1 MKKVFVTSN
10 KLPGTV
16 VDDLKDKF
24 DVEVFDKDNLPTKS
38 EIIEGAKDAR
48 AIIST
53 VSNQIDREII
63 DNCPDLMIISNY
75 GVGFENIE
83 VSYATKKGIF
93 VTNTPDVL
101 TETTA
106 DLAWALMFAVARRVV
121 EGDRVVR
128 EGEFKRWGP
137 DFLLGL
143 DVYGKTLGIY
153 GMGRIGRAVA
163 RRSNG
168 FGMRVIYNSRSRK
181 SEAEEETKC
190 TFVNFQS
197 LLNESDFLV
206 ITVPLNESTRGR
218 FGLGEFKSMKN
229 DSILVNISRGP
240 IVKEKELAEALG
252 KGLIWGAG
260 LDVYEKEPEVE
271 KDLLKMKNVVLL
283 PHVGSASLETR
294 VKMSE
299 MAVANAASAL
309 KGEIPKNLVNPEVL
323 TRRDRL

>member
-10 KLPGTV
+10 ELPGRV
-16 VDDLKDKF
+16 IDDLKDNF
-24 DVEVFDKDNLPTKS
+24 DVEIFDKEDLPKKS
-38 EIIEGAKDAR
+38 EIIEGAKDAC

-53 VSNQIDREII
+53 VSNRIDREIM
-63 DNCPDLMIISNY
+63 DNCPDLKIISNY
-75 GVGFENIE
+75 GVGFENID
-83 VSYATKKGIF
+83 VSYATKQGIF

-121 EGDRVVR
+121 EGDKVVR

-137 DFLLGL
+137 NFLLGL
-143 DVYGKTLGIY
+143 DVHGKTLGIY

-168 FGMRVIYNSRSRK
+168 FGMRVIYHSRSR
-181 SEAEEETKC
+181 SFDAEEETGC
-190 TFVNFQS
+190 TFVDFKN
-197 LLNESDFLV
+197 LLKESDFLV
-206 ITVPLNESTRGR
+206 ITVPLTDSTRGR
-218 FGLGEFKSMKN
+218 FGLGEFKNMKN

-240 IVKEKELAEALG
+240 IVKEKELAEALE
-252 KGLIWGAG
+252 KGFIWGAG

-294 VKMSE
+294 IKMSE
-299 MAVANAASAL
+299 MAVANAVSAL
-309 KGEIPKNLVNPEVL
+309 NGKVPNNLVNPEVL
-323 TRRDRL
+323 KSRD

>member
-10 KLPGTV
+10 KLPGRV
-16 VDDLKDKF
+16 VDNLKDNF
-24 DVEVFDKDNLPTKS
+24 DVEVFDKEDLPTES
-38 EIIEGAKDAR
+38 EIIEGAKKAC

-63 DNCPDLMIISNY
+63 DNCPNLTIISNY

-83 VSYATKKGIF
+83 VSHATKKGIF

-121 EGDRVVR
+121 EGDKVVR
-128 EGEFKRWGP
+128 EGEFKRWAP
-137 DFLLGL
+137 NFLLGI
-143 DVYGKTLGIY
+143 DVHGKTLGIY

-168 FGMRVIYNSRSRK
+168 FGMRVIYLSRSRNF
-181 SEAEEETKC
+181 EAEEEIGC
-190 TFVNFQS
+190 SFVDFKS
-197 LLNESDFLV
+197 LLKESDFLV
-206 ITVPLNESTRGR
+206 ITVPLTDSTKGR

-229 DSILVNISRGP
+229 NSILVNISRGP
-240 IVKEKELAEALG
+240 IVKEKELAKALE
-252 KGLIWGAG
+252 KGFIWGAG

-271 KDLLKMKNVVLL
+271 KELLKMKNVVLL

-299 MAVANAASAL
+299 MAVANVVSAL
-309 KGEIPKNLVNPEVL
+309 NGEIPKNLVNPEAL
-323 TRRDRL
+323 KCRD

>member
-1 MKKVFVTSN
+1 MTKVFVTSN
-10 KLPGTV
+10 ELPGRV
-16 VDDLKDKF
+16 IDDLKDNF
-24 DVEVFDKDNLPTKS
+24 DVEIFDKEDLPTKS
-38 EIIEGAKDAR
+38 EIIRGAKDAC

-53 VSNQIDREII
+53 VSNQMDREII

-83 VSYATKKGIF
+83 VSYATRKGIF

-121 EGDRVVR
+121 EGDNVVR

-137 DFLLGL
+137 NFLLGL
-143 DVYGKTLGIY
+143 DVHGKTLGIY

-163 RRSNG
+163 RRSIG
-168 FGMRVIYNSRSRK
+168 FGMRVIYQSRSRNFD
-181 SEAEEETKC
+181 AEEETGC
-190 TFVNFQS
+190 TFVDFKN
-197 LLNESDFLV
+197 LLKESDFLV
-206 ITVPLNESTRGR
+206 ITAPLTDSTRGR

-240 IVKEKELAEALG
+240 IVKEKELAEALE
-252 KGLIWGAG
+252 KGFIWGAG
-260 LDVYEKEPEVE
+260 IDVYEKEPEVE
-271 KDLLKMKNVVLL
+271 KRLLNMKNVVLL

-299 MAVANAASAL
+299 MAVRNVVSAL
-309 KGEIPKNLVNPEVL
+309 SGEIPKNLVNPEVL
-323 TRRDRL
+323 KFRD

>member
-10 KLPGTV
+10 ELPGTA
-16 VDDLKDKF
+16 VDGLRDKF
-24 DVEVFDKDNLPTKS
+24 DVEIFHKEHPPTKS
-38 EIIEGAKDAR
+38 EIIEGAKDAS

-53 VSNQIDREII
+53 VSHQIDGEVI
-63 DNCPDLMIISNY
+63 DNCPDLIIISNY

-83 VSYATKKGIF
+83 VSYATKKGIL

-106 DLAWALMFAVARRVV
+106 DLAWALMFAVSRRVV

-137 DFLLGL
+137 SFFLGL
-143 DVYGKTLGIY
+143 DVHGKTLGIY
-153 GMGRIGRAVA
+153 GMGRIGSAVA
-163 RRSNG
+163 RRSKG
-168 FGMRVIYNSRSRK
+168 FGMRVIYHSRSRNLD
-181 SEAEEETKC
+181 AEEGTGC
-190 TFVNFQS
+190 TFVDFES
-197 LLNESDFLV
+197 LLVESDFLV
-206 ITVPLNESTRGR
+206 ITVPLNDSTRGR
-218 FGLGEFKSMKN
+218 FGLGEFKSMRN

-252 KGLIWGAG
+252 KGFIWGAG

-271 KDLLKMKNVVLL
+271 KDLLKLKNVVLL

-299 MAVANAASAL
+299 MAVANVVSAL
-309 KGEIPKNLVNPEVL
+309 NGEIPTNLVNPEVL
-323 TRRDRL
+323 KNRH

>member
-10 KLPGTV
+10 KLPGRV
-16 VDDLKDKF
+16 VDDLKDNF
-24 DVEVFDKDNLPTKS
+24 DVEIFDKEDLPTKS

-63 DNCPDLMIISNY
+63 DNCPNLAIISNY

-121 EGDRVVR
+121 EGDKVVR
-128 EGEFKRWGP
+128 EGEFKRWVP
-137 DFLLGL
+137 NFLLGI
-143 DVYGKTLGIY
+143 DVHGKTLGIY

-168 FGMRVIYNSRSRK
+168 FGMRVIYLSRSRNF
-181 SEAEEETKC
+181 EAEEEIGC
-190 TFVNFQS
+190 SFVDFRS
-197 LLNESDFLV
+197 LLKESDFLV
-206 ITVPLNESTRGR
+206 ITVPLTDSTKGR
-218 FGLGEFKSMKN
+218 FGLSEFKSMKN
-229 DSILVNISRGP
+229 NSILVNISRGP
-240 IVKEKELAEALG
+240 IVREKELAEALE
-252 KGLIWGAG
+252 KGFIWGAG

-299 MAVANAASAL
+299 KAVANVVSAL
-309 KGEIPKNLVNPEVL
+309 NGEIPKNLVNPEVL
-323 TRRDRL
+323 NAPI